1 MTISVSQARTLC
13 TKAELDLVVSS
24 TPRHIGKLD
33 VKQLRSAIR
42 RTRTMRDKWRDLGE
56 QQIRGTKTNDPGNLD
71 RANARSAEKLQ
82 LFNETLARY
91 ETRLERVGAGG
102 KQTAAGGSAATR
114 TPKQVRAKGHR
125 ASRAEI
131 RDQLNAKTDKLN
143 KQPQS
148 ATKKKATAKTG
159 SSATK
164 KTATKKTA
172 TKKTATK
179 KTATKKQA
187 VEAATKPAKKSAATK
202 RPVVKRLRVTD
213 TDVNSSIAKPAGQP
227 DPGIGKKRSV
237 PATGAEKKRNRK
249 ATTAAKAVR
258 VSRSGAPKIQA
269 HISSQG
275 KRNQARR
282 NTR

>member
-172 TKKTATK
+172 TKK
-179 KTATKKQA
+179 QA